1 MEKIKLDL
9 ANWNR
14 ASHYEFFSQMEEP
27 FYGLTVTIDCTIAYE
42 KAKNEGISFF
52 VYYMHKTLVAVN
64 NVPNFKYR
72 IIDKEVY
79 LYDRIDASATIMRE
93 DKTFGFSLIE
103 FDSDLIQFNQNA
115 ISEIERVQNTT
126 GLFTRDFPETNLI
139 HFSAIPWVNFTS
151 LSHAR
156 SFSFPDSCPK
166 ISFGKLTEVD
176 GKKTMPMSVHVHH
189 GLIDGYHVGMFV
201 EELQRQM
208 DS

>member
-14 ASHYEFFSQMEEP
+14 ASHYDFFSQMEEP

>member
-1 MEKIKLDL
+1 MKKTKLDL

-27 FYGLTVTIDCTIAYE
+27 FYGLIVNIDCTTAYK
-42 KAKNEGISFF
+42 KAKEQGISFF
-52 VYYMHKTLVAVN
+52 AYYMYKTLVAVN
-64 NVPNFKYR
+64 TIENFKYR

-79 LYDRIDASATIMRE
+79 LYDRIDVSATIMRE

-103 FDSDLIQFNQNA
+103 FDTDINQFHQNTKE
-115 ISEIERVQNTT
+115 EIKRIQNTT

-139 HFSAIPWVNFTS
+139 HFSAMPWLDFTS

-166 ISFGKLTEVD
+166 ISFGKLTEVE
-176 GKKTMPMSVHVHH
+176 GKKRMPMSIHVHH
-189 GLIDGYHVGMFV
+189 GLVDGYHVGLFV
-201 EELQRQM
+201 EEFEKQM
-208 DS
+208 NS

>member
-1 MEKIKLDL
+1 MKKIKLDL

-14 ASHYEFFSQMEEP
+14 ASHFGFFSQMEEP
-27 FYGLTVTIDCTIAYE
+27 FYGLTVNIECTKAFV
-42 KAKNEGISFF
+42 KAKELGIPFF
-52 VYYMHKTLVAVN
+52 TYYMHKTLAAVN
-64 NVPNFKYR
+64 SVENFKYR

-79 LYDRIDASATIMRE
+79 IYDRIDVSATIMRE

-103 FDSDLIQFNQNA
+103 FDSDLIQFHQNTLQ
-115 ISEIERVQNTT
+115 EIERIRNTN

-166 ISFGKLTEVD
+166 VSFGKLTED
-176 GKKTMPMSVHVHH
+176 NGKKTMPMSVHVHH
-189 GLIDGYHVGMFV
+189 GLVDGYHVGLFV
-201 EELQRQM
+201 EEFEKQM
-208 DS
+208 NL